1 MEIMRGTNLEDG
13 NTIITEVGFRIEVEV
28 GLTGTGHQ
36 EGHQDVII
44 LHGEP
49 LRTEVERNLGDP
61 LNQPRTGFWKRGR
74 EWKIL

>member
-1 MEIMRGTNLEDG
+1 MEIMRGTNLEDE

-36 EGHQDVII
+36 EGHQDEII
-44 LHGEP
+44 LRGEP
-49 LRTEVERNLGDP
+49 LRTEVGRNSEDP
-61 LNQPRTGFWKRGR
+61 LNQPKIGFWKRGK